1 MSGDNLLT
9 DEIERMI
16 ENPSSPG
23 DIFAG
28 ISDDERHHYLTSS
41 AFVGGGVQKRR
52 HRKVCKLC
60 YKNVSEEKGRKQKH
74 TVQSEVTDGSGDPAS
89 ADSATSA
96 PDHTQLLC
104 LDHLASCDNYS
115 F

>member
-1 MSGDNLLT
+1 MSR
-9 DEIERMI
+9 EHKM
-16 ENPSSPG
+16 
-23 DIFAG
+23 
-28 ISDDERHHYLTSS
+28 LTSDLHRDS
-41 AFVGGGVQKRR
+41 VQ
-52 HRKVCKLC
+52 
-60 YKNVSEEKGRKQKH
+60 QKH